1 MTSFTQWVLSL
12 GHRLLPMPRLLDA
25 ASNTAI
31 DTVKTSEKRRP
42 RFEDLPLNPEDPAWS
57 AWGLWGADDELGTL
71 NLLTEETTKN
81 ASEEI
86 KEGIVIPLNL
96 PIEAPLLP
104 MNPARKPCNHS
115 ILNKGYAN
123 DDELDF
129 NTQSSSH
136 WDGLRH
142 YPYQNCDV
150 PKYYNHAVQDDFT
163 GPQASSRIGIQNM
176 ARRGIVGRGV
186 LLDWRAYALRKGI
199 QYSPF
204 EPHAIPL
211 SQLLE
216 VAAEQHVTFH
226 KGDILIIRSGWTEE
240 YMLLTT
246 QQKIDLA
253 KRKVRAFVGV
263 QGNKEMIKWHWDN
276 GFAAVAGDTNA
287 YEAWPPAR
295 DDGVCCHEVFLSGWG
310 MPIGE
315 VWDLEELAKTC
326 EKLGRWTF
334 FLTSSPLNLENGVA
348 SPSNAIATF

>member
-1 MTSFTQWVLSL
+1 
-12 GHRLLPMPRLLDA
+12 
-25 ASNTAI
+25 
-31 DTVKTSEKRRP
+31 
-42 RFEDLPLNPEDPAWS
+42 
-57 AWGLWGADDELGTL
+57 
-71 NLLTEETTKN
+71 
-81 ASEEI
+81 
-86 KEGIVIPLNL
+86 
-96 PIEAPLLP
+96 
-104 MNPARKPCNHS
+104 
-115 ILNKGYAN
+115 
-123 DDELDF
+123 
-129 NTQSSSH
+129 
-136 WDGLRH
+136 
-142 YPYQNCDV
+142 
-150 PKYYNHAVQDDFT
+150 
-163 GPQASSRIGIQNM
+163 M

-216 VAAEQHVTFH
+216 VATEQHVTFR

-276 GFAAVAGDTNA
+276 GFSAVAGDTNA